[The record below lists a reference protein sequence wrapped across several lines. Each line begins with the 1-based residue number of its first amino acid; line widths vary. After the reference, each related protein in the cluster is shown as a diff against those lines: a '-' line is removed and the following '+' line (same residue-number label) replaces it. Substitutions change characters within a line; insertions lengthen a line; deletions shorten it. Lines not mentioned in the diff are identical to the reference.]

1 MRKGQFSVQVPF
13 KTSVNEEESAAG
25 GRAEAG
31 LEPNLLWC
39 VYLDGQELNRCLDY
53 LTLKRVIPC

>member
-13 KTSVNEEESAAG
+13 KASVNKKKSAAG
-25 GRAEAG
+25 GRAKTG

-39 VYLDGQELNRCLDY
+39 VCLDGEELNRCLDY
-53 LTLKRVIPC
+53 LTLKRVIPP